1 MLYPSEIFYLTQCLM
16 SYTICPLSAK
26 KYEDHNEPQY
36 SKEKNVLKR
45 HAVSATC
52 LRYDLDIETIREGS

>member
-1 MLYPSEIFYLTQCLM
+1 M

-52 LRYDLDIETIREGS
+52 LRYDLDIETIREDS